1 MPRIEHRTYSR
12 ASLEALTLLGKLIQ
26 LARKQRRMTAAELAE
41 RTGISRSTLQRI
53 EKGDPKVEVGL
64 MFEAAAL
71 VGVPLFDAGPGRLVD
86 KIARADDK
94 LALLPKAIHKADTEV
109 NDAF

>member
-1 MPRIEHRTYSR
+1 MPRIEHRAYSR
-12 ASLEALTLLGKLIQ
+12 PTLEALALLGKLIL

-53 EKGDPKVEVGL
+53 ERGDPKVEVGI
-64 MFEAAAL
+64 MFEAATL
-71 VGVPLFDAGPGRLVD
+71 VGVPLFDAGPGRLSD
-86 KIARADDK
+86 KIERIDDK
-94 LALLPKAIHKADTEV
+94 LALLPKAIHKPDIKV

>member
-1 MPRIEHRTYSR
+1 MPRIEHRAYSPP
-12 ASLEALTLLGKLIQ
+12 SLEALALLGKLIQ

-53 EKGDPKVEVGL
+53 EKGDPKVEIGI
-64 MFEAAAL
+64 MFEAATL
-71 VGVPLFDAGPGRLVD
+71 VGVPLFDAGPGRLSD
-86 KIARADDK
+86 KIERVTDK
-94 LALLPKAIHKADTEV
+94 LALLPKSIHKPEPKV

>member
-12 ASLEALTLLGKLIQ
+12 PTLEALTLFGKLIQ

-53 EKGDPKVEVGL
+53 EKGDPKVEIALV
-64 MFEAAAL
+64 FEAAAL
-71 VGVPLFDAGPGRLVD
+71 VGVPLFDGQLTERLLRV
-86 KIARADDK
+86 DDK
-94 LALLPKAIHKADTEV
+94 LALLPKAIHKPAPKLH
-109 NDAF
+109 DAF